1 MNDRKFQLALI
12 AVVRLMLDFRKLSD
26 KSDRRVMSDVIRV
39 LVKEMTR
46 P

>member
-1 MNDRKFQLALI
+1 MNDSKFQLALI
-12 AVVRLMLDFRKLSD
+12 TVVRLMLDFRKLSD
-26 KSDRRVMSDVIRV
+26 KSDRRVMSDVIRA

>member
-26 KSDRRVMSDVIRV
+26 KSDRRVMSDVIRA